1 MKNLSL
7 LLLCSTTFAF
17 GQYNTFYLSPAN
29 PQINPGQS
37 VTLTASGCS
46 GSIGW
51 STGQT
56 GSSISVSPSGTT
68 KISATCTVSSQTT
81 NSNNEVIVEVV
92 LCEGTVEEN
101 IDVNTGLSGGMHVFQ
116 ANNRITGTSF
126 INASTNVLF
135 RAGKQVA
142 LNAGFE
148 AKAGSIFKATIE
160 ACQDT
165 SYLLTRRVANTLSL
179 PWEILW
185 GPDDFIWMTEKIGKI
200 SRVNPQTGQIVPV
213 VTIGEVVVK
222 GEGGLLGMVLHPDF
236 DTNPYVY
243 VVFNYEN
250 ASVYKEKVVRYTYN
264 GTTLVSPQTLLD
276 NLVGQTVHNGSRLV
290 ITPDLKLFITA
301 GDAGNTSLPQDTTKI
316 NGKILRINLDGSI
329 PADNPYAGSPVWS
342 IGHRNPQGMVYVN
355 NKLYVSSHGA
365 NIEDEINLVEK
376 KANYG
381 WPNVEGP
388 CDTPG
393 EITFCNA
400 NNVIPPIF
408 SSGSSTWAFCG
419 LDYYN
424 NSAYPA
430 WQNNLLMVS
439 LKNSSFYSF
448 QLSNDGNSI
457 VGSPTIYYT
466 SQFGRLRDIAISP
479 DGKVYL
485 CTSNGGTN
493 DQIVEIKPMVN

>member
-1 MKNLSL
+1 MKNLYL
-7 LLLCSTTFAF
+7 LLSCSTTFAF

-29 PQINPGQS
+29 PQINLGQS
-37 VTLTASGCS
+37 VGLTASGCN
-46 GSIGW
+46 GSITW

-56 GSSISVSPSGTT
+56 GSSITVSPTSTT
-68 KISATCTVSSQTT
+68 RISASCTANSQTKA
-81 NSNNEVIVEVV
+81 SNNEVIVEVV
-92 LCEGTVEEN
+92 ACEGN
-101 IDVNTGLSGGMHVFQ
+101 IDDNVDVKTGLSGGTHVIQ

-148 AKAGSIFKATIE
+148 AKPGSIFKAIIE

-185 GPDDFIWMTEKIGKI
+185 GPDNFIWMTEKAGKI
-200 SRVNPQTGQIVPV
+200 SRVNPQTGQIISVY
-213 VTIGEVVVK
+213 TISEVVVK

-236 DTNPYVY
+236 GINPFVY
-243 VVFNYEN
+243 VVYNYED

-264 GTTLVSPQTLLD
+264 GTTLANPQILVD
-276 NLVGQTVHNGSRLV
+276 NIVGQTVHNGSRLV
-290 ITPDLKLFITA
+290 ITPDLKLFITV
-301 GDAGNTSLPQDTTKI
+301 GDAGNTGLPQDTTKI

-329 PADNPYAGSPVWS
+329 PADNPYSNSAVWS

-355 NKLYVSSHGA
+355 NKLYVTSHGGS
-365 NIEDEINLVEK
+365 IEDEINLIEK
-376 KANYG
+376 KGNYG
-381 WPNVEGP
+381 WPTVEGP

-393 EITFCNA
+393 EITFCNT
-400 NNVIPPIF
+400 NNIIPPIF

-419 LDYYN
+419 LDYYSN
-424 NSAYPA
+424 NAYPA

-439 LKNSSFYSF
+439 LKNSTFYSF

-457 VGSPTIYYT
+457 VGAPTLHYT
-466 SQFGRLRDIAISP
+466 SQFGRLRDIAVSP
-479 DGKVYL
+479 DGKVYI

-493 DQIVEIKPMVN
+493 DQIIEIKPMVN